1 MESKFTFKN
10 KIEKYSLTDTFDP
23 NSGQEILTLYC
34 SHLPK
39 PDYAKYNFD
48 SLTGLVTSNVDSKKN
63 NPFGEFLSINK
74 STFIDYLNK
83 YGFLFDWESSENY
96 DSIEFNYILEFQSR
110 LKLLLSIFNNIAK
123 SIEYK
128 ELLLS
133 TFLLIG
139 KPQLELN
146 LGKSKF
152 IFPSLFPFHVLRN
165 SIPEKNLSDMTTRH
179 TSSNGKITTYIKVE
193 NKFSENGYTCDLDF
207 LYYQDII
214 ENLQYDD
221 FIKDIFYLYVNKPAN
236 LEPITAHIIDFI
248 YLFFSKV
255 GICDISNTNL
265 KFEDEDLSNFMKSS
279 ELKNALLI
287 LSKEILAL
295 EINRGL
301 AKVQPKINLDTL
313 LPDWNLPDLI
323 SAFYFTLFY
332 SNPKIAMYKICENIG
347 CNTPFYVQRS
357 NTIKKYCSESCKNA
371 SSQRRYRNKQ
381 KDFQ

>member
-1 MESKFTFKN
+1 
-10 KIEKYSLTDTFDP
+10 
-23 NSGQEILTLYC
+23 
-34 SHLPK
+34 
-39 PDYAKYNFD
+39 
-48 SLTGLVTSNVDSKKN
+48 
-63 NPFGEFLSINK
+63 
-74 STFIDYLNK
+74 
-83 YGFLFDWESSENY
+83 
-96 DSIEFNYILEFQSR
+96 
-110 LKLLLSIFNNIAK
+110 
-123 SIEYK
+123 
-128 ELLLS
+128 
-133 TFLLIG
+133 LIG

-179 TSSNGKITTYIKVE
+179 TSSTGKITTYIKVE

-295 EINRGL
+295 EIN
-301 AKVQPKINLDTL
+301 
-313 LPDWNLPDLI
+313 
-323 SAFYFTLFY
+323 
-332 SNPKIAMYKICENIG
+332 
-347 CNTPFYVQRS
+347 
-357 NTIKKYCSESCKNA
+357 
-371 SSQRRYRNKQ
+371 
-381 KDFQ
+381 